1 MVWRLLHGQQLT
13 RRERR
18 RGRQLNPQM
27 IATERMAPMSV
38 SELQVACRSR
48 GMRSSGLTTE
58 QLMQQLQQQVTAPSP
73 AEIEAPVKD
82 KPMSASLEVLVD
94 SAPIINDRKVGR
106 VLDKARIVELKMASP
121 EAQLIHVRLSGR
133 CFIPWFC
140 VQRFWK
146 ESDTGAESRQVQ
158 GTFSGLCNGP
168 LVRVHPYLL
177 YFTKRHQYVS

>member
-58 QLMQQLQQQVTAPSP
+58 QLMQQLQQWLALHLKENVPPSP
-73 AEIEAPVKD
+73 GAVPC
-82 KPMSASLEVLVD
+82 
-94 SAPIINDRKVGR
+94 
-106 VLDKARIVELKMASP
+106 
-121 EAQLIHVRLSGR
+121 HVPYRPHTQVPCHPPHR
-133 CFIPWFC
+133 
-140 VQRFWK
+140 Q
-146 ESDTGAESRQVQ
+146 TGASHRPLSRRDRSPCQRQAHVCVTRSP
-158 GTFSGLCNGP
+158 GGLCP
-168 LVRVHPYLL
+168 HY
-177 YFTKRHQYVS
+177 Q